1 MAVQYGPAAL
11 ARLPRASVA
20 VLVEMEP
27 VPMATESVLVAVAP
41 TPRATA
47 RKPEATAL
55 LPTCKELP
63 PAPSERMALPQLTR
77 LVVKGLSKEALV
89 KKALVSAGFN
99 SVELVMNLL
108 PRVWALVVLT

>member
-1 MAVQYGPAAL
+1 MGVPARAEGEWPMAVQSGPAAL
-11 ARLPRASVA
+11 ARLARGSVA
-20 VLVEMEP
+20 GLVEMEP

-89 KKALVSAGFN
+89 KKALVSAG
-99 SVELVMNLL
+99 
-108 PRVWALVVLT
+108 

>member
-1 MAVQYGPAAL
+1 MVLPAPAEAELPMAVQYGPAAL
-11 ARLPRASVA
+11 ARLPRARVA

-27 VPMATESVLVAVAP
+27 VPMATESVLV
-41 TPRATA
+41 
-47 RKPEATAL
+47 
-55 LPTCKELP
+55 ELP

-89 KKALVSAGFN
+89 KKALVSEGFN

-108 PRVWALVVLT
+108 PRVW